1 MFKGTFYNKDHKCD
15 IIFDNCDYYNDNQG
29 LSVYFW
35 GDIYGIDRL
44 GFSESGKNAEIISK
58 IYKDGGYSRF
68 KEVDGI
74 YTYILVHDLKLYI
87 VRDHHG
93 ANSQVYYNKSY
104 FASSLS
110 LLTETPDFNTEPDK
124 LKLSSFLSNG
134 YISTPDTAFRN
145 VKKLGAGE
153 VLCFENNEIKVY
165 NLFDT
170 DGILPSKDSISIEEA
185 SEKYGQLHLDAIK
198 RRVSGKKSVGLLLS
212 GGYDSGSNLAALRK
226 FHTGDIYTFSIGF
239 KNDKWSELPQAKC
252 MSDTFETIHSVY
264 EIDGSEIDYLEE
276 IVRHLGDPFV
286 EGGLMVNY
294 AAMKLVSTNKPDVI
308 LGGDGSDQYF
318 GTTGR
323 EIALNILL
331 DKYGLK
337 PAVGLF
343 NKALSNSV
351 FDRDNKFYKLKFHT
365 DKILNILDGDM
376 FGFPDFRLKQLLI
389 DKSDFSGKGNYTYP
403 GRDFEKLYT
412 LHAYKTDLE
421 KTINQVI
428 IFKASKI
435 AEMFD
440 ANLTFP
446 FLDLDLYEF
455 LKVLPV
461 RHKVKGDDL
470 KSMAKGHGTSKY
482 LLKYHYKPLLPEQ
495 ITNKKKQGGFAP
507 MPLFF
512 ADNNRFD
519 AISERILSSGV
530 CKSFLRREK
539 VEEFLGNYKNE
550 KNNEAWF
557 WYKQNKAIQVFNIYV
572 LALWWDIFIDG
583 K

>member
-1 MFKGTFYNKDHKCD
+1 MFKGTFKKYDFKYD
-15 IIFDNCDYYNDNQG
+15 IIFENCDYFNDNQG
-29 LSVYFW
+29 ISVYFW
-35 GDIYGIDRL
+35 GNIYGIQRL
-44 GFSESGKNAEIISK
+44 GFSESGTDAEQICG

-74 YTYILVHDLKLYI
+74 YTFILVHDSKLFI

-93 ANSQVYYNKSY
+93 ANSQVYYNHSH

-110 LLTETPDFNTEPDK
+110 LLRESPDFNTEPDK

-134 YISTPDTAFRN
+134 YISTPETAFLN

-153 VLCFENNEIKVY
+153 VLCFDNNGIKVY
-165 NLFDT
+165 NLFNT
-170 DGILPSKDSISIEEA
+170 DGILPSKDTVSIDEA
-185 SEKYGQLHLDAIK
+185 SERYGQLHLDAIK
-198 RRVSGKKSVGLLLS
+198 RRVSGKKSIGLLLS

-239 KNDKWSELPQAKC
+239 KNDKWSEIPQAKC

-264 EIDGSEIDYLEE
+264 EIDGSEIDYLED

-294 AAMKLVSTNKPDVI
+294 AAMKLVSSNKPAVI

-343 NKALSNSV
+343 NKALSNPF
-351 FDRDNKFYKLKFHT
+351 FDRDNIFYKLKFHT

-389 DKSDFSGKGNYTYP
+389 DKSDFSGKGKYTYP
-403 GRDFEKLYT
+403 GSDFEKLYT
-412 LHAYKTDLE
+412 LHTYKTDLE

-455 LKVLPV
+455 LKILPV
-461 RHKVKGDDL
+461 NLKVNGDDL
-470 KSMAKGHGTSKY
+470 KGIAKGYGTSKY

-507 MPLFF
+507 MPIFF
-512 ADNNRFD
+512 ADDRRFD
-519 AISERILSSGV
+519 IITEKILSSNV
-530 CKSFLRREK
+530 CKDFLKKDKIKAFLSDYKSEK
-539 VEEFLGNYKNE
+539 IND
-550 KNNEAWF
+550 AWF

>member
-44 GFSESGKNAEIISK
+44 GFSKSGKNAEIISK

-134 YISTPDTAFRN
+134 YISTPYTAFRN